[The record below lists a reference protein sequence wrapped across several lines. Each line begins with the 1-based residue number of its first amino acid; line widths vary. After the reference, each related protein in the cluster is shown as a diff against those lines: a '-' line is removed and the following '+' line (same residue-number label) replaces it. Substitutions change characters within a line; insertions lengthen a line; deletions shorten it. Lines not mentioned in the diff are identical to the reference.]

1 MVDLFWLSDEQWAV
15 MEPFMPKN
23 QPGPERNDDRQVIS
37 GILHVLTS
45 GCRWRDCPAAYGPRT
60 TVYNRFNRWSRRGF
74 WRAMLTALAKSG
86 WAGEAAAID
95 STYVKAHRSAHGGK
109 GGPRTQGIG
118 PSRGGQ
124 TTKIHVLT
132 DVLGRPG
139 VLLLTPGN
147 ASDVTAAPA
156 VLAEA
161 PGRVRR
167 LAADKGYDADWLRAD
182 LREKGI
188 TPIIPGKRGRKRKIR
203 HDKRRY
209 RERWRI
215 EATFNRLKDFRRIA
229 TRYDKLARNYASAVA
244 LAAVIAFWC

>member
-1 MVDLFWLSDEQWAV
+1 
-15 MEPFMPKN
+15 MPTN

-45 GCRWRDCPAAYGPRT
+45 GCRWRDCPAGYGPRT

-74 WRAMLTALAKSG
+74 WQAMLTALAKSG
-86 WAGEAAAID
+86 WVGEAAAID
-95 STYVKAHRSAHGGK
+95 STYIKAPPLGARRQRGA
-109 GGPRTQGIG
+109 RAQGIG

-147 ASDVTAAPA
+147 ASDVTTAPA

-161 PGRVRR
+161 PGRIRR
-167 LAADKGYDADWLRAD
+167 LTADKGYDADWLR
-182 LREKGI
+182 
-188 TPIIPGKRGRKRKIR
+188 
-203 HDKRRY
+203 
-209 RERWRI
+209 
-215 EATFNRLKDFRRIA
+215 
-229 TRYDKLARNYASAVA
+229 
-244 LAAVIAFWC
+244 